1 MKKNVAAALA
11 GALSLSLA
19 AGVVAAD
26 KADDEQRRQNQFR
39 PHRQIPVDRIRQQI
53 ERKGKLTVYFCKP
66 VFPVPFFQA
75 GFKKFIRGK
84 KPECQQTESG
94 LPRGV
99 G

>member
-1 MKKNVAAALA
+1 MYRRPCDSRHNHQSQR
-11 GALSLSLA
+11 GQPRCQ
-19 AGVVAAD
+19 
-26 KADDEQRRQNQFR
+26 ADDEQRRQNQFR
-39 PHRQIPVDRIRQQI
+39 PHGQIPVDRIRQQI

-75 GFKKFIRGK
+75 RFKKFIRGK
-84 KPECQQTESG
+84 KPERQQTEGS